1 MINLSRAKSTQRI
14 ELADFMMERNLI
26 WTNQIFPKKAIFISQ
41 VNFSYLEISSLG
53 FITLVHLL
61 APNQIL
67 SPLLSDVDANDQWVS
82 APVQS
87 WKMKILVKIM
97 FFLLEANFEVFLRKK
112 KKEVVQCYLR
122 GVPPCTPNPLH
133 LEQPFRVGDLE
144 RHDGHAWP
152 NCVWSIRRSHQW
164 SRDCLMTSSS
174 KCRWDIVRMPR
185 HRT

>member
-1 MINLSRAKSTQRI
+1 MINLSRAKSTRRI
-14 ELADFMMERNLI
+14 ELADFMMKRNLI

-97 FFLLEANFEVFLRKK
+97 FFLLEANFEVFF
-112 KKEVVQCYLR
+112 KKE
-122 GVPPCTPNPLH
+122 
-133 LEQPFRVGDLE
+133 
-144 RHDGHAWP
+144 
-152 NCVWSIRRSHQW
+152 
-164 SRDCLMTSSS
+164 
-174 KCRWDIVRMPR
+174 K
-185 HRT
+185 